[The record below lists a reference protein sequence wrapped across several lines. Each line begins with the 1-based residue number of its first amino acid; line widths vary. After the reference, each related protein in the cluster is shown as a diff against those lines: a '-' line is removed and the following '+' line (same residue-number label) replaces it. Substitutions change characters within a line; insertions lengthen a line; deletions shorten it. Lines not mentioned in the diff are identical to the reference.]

1 MSKHKIFGFGEILW
15 DLLPQGKQLGGAP
28 ANFIYHCTQL
38 GADAISISSI
48 GNDPLGYEIKEVL
61 SNNKVEAELSISDLP
76 TGTVSVEL
84 DDQGIPSYI
93 IHENVAWD
101 DIQLSNQTID
111 QFRQADALCFGT
123 LSQRSANNRKVLSK
137 LLSIVPSTCLRVFD
151 INIRQSYYSKDLI
164 EECLTSASIFKLNE
178 DELELM
184 KSLFSLRGT
193 TEEILSQL
201 IKNYHLNVVALTMGT
216 EGSYLCTENETSFL
230 PTPKVNVVDTVGAG
244 DAFTAALVVGWL
256 QSKTL
261 KQIHEEAV
269 ELSAFVCTRSGA
281 MVRMI

>member
-1 MSKHKIFGFGEILW
+1 MSKHKIYGFGEILW

-28 ANFIYHCTQL
+28 ANFIYHCAQL

-48 GNDPLGYEIKEVL
+48 GNDPLGNEIKEVL

-101 DIQLSNQTID
+101 DIQLSKQTID

-137 LLSIVPSTCLRVFD
+137 LLSTVPSTCLTVFD

-193 TEEILSQL
+193 TEEILSHL
-201 IKNYHLNVVALTMGT
+201 IKNYHLKVVALTMGT

-230 PTPKVNVVDTVGAG
+230 PTTKVNVVDTVGAG

-256 QSKTL
+256 QSKSL

-269 ELSAFVCTRSGA
+269 ELSAFVCMRSGA
-281 MVRMI
+281 IVSKG